1 MILINKYLQK
11 RILMDK
17 GNKRLRE
24 DDGDEGASL
33 GLGYSQPEA
42 KRSFS
47 GGEASGSGSS
57 LNFIKF
63 TKANTNLDGST
74 SAKTSVDE
82 KYEKD
87 SKTSTLADISKL
99 EVRGE
104 IDSATL
110 GDAAQYL
117 ERFHINLKKTM
128 NSFKGQTLTV
138 QQNFCNCAQV
148 NSSNV
153 IFLYF
158 FHPLYSRC

>member
-1 MILINKYLQK
+1 MDPGGRK
-11 RILMDK
+11 RPH
-17 GNKRLRE
+17 GPEEN
-24 DDGDEGASL
+24 DDGASL
-33 GLGYSQPEA
+33 GLGYSKPEF
-42 KRSFS
+42 KKSFS
-47 GGEASGSGSS
+47 AGEQGSSGSGSS

-104 IDSATL
+104 IDSGTL

-117 ERFHINLKKTM
+117 ERFHINL
-128 NSFKGQTLTV
+128 V
-138 QQNFCNCAQV
+138 V
-148 NSSNV
+148 
-153 IFLYF
+153 
-158 FHPLYSRC
+158 

>member
-1 MILINKYLQK
+1 
-11 RILMDK
+11 MDK

-33 GLGYSQPEA
+33 GLGYSKPEA

-87 SKTSTLADISKL
+87 SKTSTLADISKEKGAKSL
-99 EVRGE
+99 SFGRLCSEQWF
-104 IDSATL
+104 DNFFL
-110 GDAAQYL
+110 
-117 ERFHINLKKTM
+117 RFVPKLKT
-128 NSFKGQTLTV
+128 F
-138 QQNFCNCAQV
+138 
-148 NSSNV
+148 
-153 IFLYF
+153 
-158 FHPLYSRC
+158 